1 LSDLIAIARSGP
13 LSLVKG
19 DINLSL

>member
-13 LSLVKG
+13 LSIVKG